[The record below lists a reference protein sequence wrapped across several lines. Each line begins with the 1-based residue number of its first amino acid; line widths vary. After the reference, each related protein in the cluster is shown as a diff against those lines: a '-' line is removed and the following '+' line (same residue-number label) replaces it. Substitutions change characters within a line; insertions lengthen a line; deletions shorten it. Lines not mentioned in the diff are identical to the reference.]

1 MQIVGVASTA
11 IGVALIVYAKRSMQ
25 KASEAKSSI
34 DKFTDFFSHN
44 PGVWNPLIEFF
55 GGKAQ
60 QEASKYDPT
69 LTFLFYSGIALVVFG
84 IWCVFWFR
92 RR

>member
-1 MQIVGVASTA
+1 MQIFGVASTA
-11 IGVALIVYAKRSMQ
+11 IGVALIVYAKRSME
-25 KASEAKSSI
+25 KASEAKRTI

-44 PGVWNPLIEFF
+44 PKIWNPLIEFF

-60 QEASKYDPT
+60 QEASKYDPL
-69 LTFLFYSGIALVVFG
+69 LTVLFYSGIALVVFG
-84 IWCVFWFR
+84 IWCIFRFR